1 MELQTSMPTSEGA
14 NALAHPGHVVLQNKH
29 TRRTQKQVQE
39 DNAATLARREDEE
52 ENRRSVLNRVAQL
65 EDLIELEEQTLH
77 AHSSRP
83 DLCVSKRQPQQYEHD
98 SEEHGSDR
106 DGDKENLRIM
116 TPPLSTEL
124 DDFNAQDDTGDTDNS
139 EGESHLMA
147 TMRNASRKRPVRG
160 SLRSEITAARSVSGD
175 SPLSTKRKM
184 ARNNSAFPKR
194 LKRCDAMVGLLH
206 AEEPQAG
213 EFDIDEPEELL
224 LRVEASKSSAPQ
236 PVRRIPANRTEVN
249 ASSLARK
256 TQQMRIR
263 LSAFNTQS
271 DTGSMSGDAS
281 TARFTPRQPNFGL
294 EFSLSNSARK
304 IYPTVMRVAENTL
317 NNWRSEMGKA
327 GYRVV
332 SQTFSNSNLFPHAVD
347 REEYVADA
355 LRDLT
360 FVYKHPDDKKISGV
374 SHDYGK
380 QVGALAL
387 ATAAAERG
395 LTLFQTGEDALRT
408 GRETDGRARGLGFT
422 ESAWGDKTR
431 DLVKSTRKL
440 QDSHWAAILGECS
453 VFLHYHLQETE
464 QEWCLAEGDAMPT
477 LPMPQDQEDHSFSP
491 GGHLCDTYAWDAVE
505 GPPSLP
511 IGLRRKPLGTSQS
524 VAGVRSEPAT
534 EAFGMSQSVAGAEPP
549 LVSFSRKTQ

>member
-1 MELQTSMPTSEGA
+1 MVTTRKA

-147 TMRNASRKRPVRG
+147 TMRNASRKRPVKPKRG

-236 PVRRIPANRTEVN
+236 PVRRIPTNRTEVN

-271 DTGSMSGDAS
+271 DTGSMSGDDLPLQHGSVDNQTWRKVFIPLLLAWAGS
-281 TARFTPRQPNFGL
+281 LEDPFSVNSQIHSEAAKLWARV
-294 EFSLSNSARK
+294 FSEQLSQEDLS
-304 IYPTVMRVAENTL
+304 TVMRVAENTL

-360 FVYKHPDDKKISGV
+360 FVYKHPDDKASRGAFCSRLVAEVYSQHLKKISGV

-464 QEWCLAEGDAMPT
+464 QEWCLAGEETEGF
-477 LPMPQDQEDHSFSP
+477 E
-491 GGHLCDTYAWDAVE
+491 
-505 GPPSLP
+505 
-511 IGLRRKPLGTSQS
+511 R
-524 VAGVRSEPAT
+524 VRPHAHIDIT
-534 EAFGMSQSVAGAEPP
+534 W
-549 LVSFSRKTQ
+549 